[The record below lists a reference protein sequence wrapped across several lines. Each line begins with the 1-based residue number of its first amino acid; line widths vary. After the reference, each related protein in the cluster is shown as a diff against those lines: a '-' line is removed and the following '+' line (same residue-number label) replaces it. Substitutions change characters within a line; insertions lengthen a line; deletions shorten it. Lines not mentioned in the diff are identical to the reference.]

1 MKALIAT
8 LAATALISAPLAA
21 SASHGGGGGGHG
33 AGGFSGGHSFG
44 AFRGAGHAFGGGAR
58 GFEGHRGD
66 GGGRGFGDH
75 GGEHFHGHHFRDDDG
90 DVFLFDAGFGL
101 GFYDDPWAYGYF
113 PAYYPYDYAT
123 GYDPA
128 ALPPSGSPPPAAVSA
143 PTPTETAQCGAW
155 HWQSD
160 LQKYRWVTEAC

>member
-8 LAATALISAPLAA
+8 LAAAALISAPLAA
-21 SASHGGGGGGHG
+21 SASHGGGGGGGHA

-44 AFRGAGHAFGGGAR
+44 GFRGGGHAFGGGAR
-58 GFEGHRGD
+58 GFEGHRGGD
-66 GGGRGFGDH
+66 GRGFGDH
-75 GGEHFHGHHFRDDDG
+75 RGEHFHGHHFRDDGD
-90 DVFLFDAGFGL
+90 DVFLFGAGFGLGL

-113 PAYYPYDYAT
+113 PAYYPYDDTA

-128 ALPPSGSPPPAAVSA
+128 ALPPSGSPPVAASA
-143 PTPTETAQCGAW
+143 PPTETAQCGAW
-155 HWQSD
+155 HWEAD